1 MRFLLDTCV
10 ISDFARGHSRTL
22 ERINSAAPADLAA
35 STITR
40 MEIAYGLLLNPSLA
54 RQLAPV
60 MDALFASIRVL
71 AYGEEAAAATAT
83 ARAGLKRRG
92 RPIGAFDILIAGTA
106 LAHDLTLVTS
116 NVRELGQ
123 IEGLRIEDWR
133 S

>member
-10 ISDFARGHSRTL
+10 ISDFARGHVRTL
-22 ERINSAAPADLAA
+22 DRIKAAAPDDLAA

-40 MEIAYGLLLNPSLA
+40 MEITYGLLLNPSLA

-60 MDALFASIRVL
+60 MDALFSSIRVI
-71 AYGEEAAAATAT
+71 AYGSGAAEATAE
-83 ARAGLKRRG
+83 ARAGLKRKG

-116 NVRELGQ
+116 NVRELSQ
-123 IEGLRIEDWR
+123 VEGLRIEDWR